1 MNEQAT
7 IDQLEK
13 MKLHGMAGV
22 YKAVT
27 GALTHQQPD
36 LDQFMARLAE
46 AELQDRQQKKTI
58 MYLKTSKLRYH
69 SSLEEITCTPERNL
83 SKEVLLKLADCSFV
97 KRAENILITG
107 KTGTGKSYLACALG
121 RQACHLGIRTIYLG
135 MNKFIEKVSL
145 SKIDGTFIKLI
156 NQIEKN
162 SLIILDDF
170 GIQPLD
176 ANTRLALLQILED
189 CYQRKAVVVTS
200 QLPIAKWYDYI
211 GEPTLADAIMDR
223 LLSNANRIDLK
234 GPSLRVRNTKN

>member
-1 MNEQAT
+1 
-7 IDQLEK
+7 
-13 MKLHGMAGV
+13 MAGV
-22 YKAVT
+22 YRAVS
-27 GALTHQQPD
+27 GALTHEQPG

-46 AELQDRQQKKTI
+46 AELQDRQQKRTI
-58 MYLKTSKLRYH
+58 MYLKTSKLRFH
-69 SSLEEITCTPERNL
+69 SALEEIICTPERNL
-83 SKEVLLKLADCSFV
+83 SKEVLLRLTDCSFV

-121 RQACHLGIRTIYLG
+121 RQACHMGIKTIYLG

-170 GIQPLD
+170 GLQPLD

-189 CYQRKAVVVTS
+189 CYQRKAVIVTS
-200 QLPIAKWYDYI
+200 QLPVAKWHDYI

-223 LLSNANRIDLK
+223 LLANANRIELK
-234 GPSLRVRNTKN
+234 GPSLRDRNTKK